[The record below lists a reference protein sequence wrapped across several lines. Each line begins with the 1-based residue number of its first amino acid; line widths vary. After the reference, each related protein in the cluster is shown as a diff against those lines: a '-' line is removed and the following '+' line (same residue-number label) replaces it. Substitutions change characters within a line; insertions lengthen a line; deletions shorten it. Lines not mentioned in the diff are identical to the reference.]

1 MWDSKERLM
10 SKRNDP
16 ARLEAE
22 AKELY
27 EQMTKGKTETP
38 EIDQSPEDTSEEPEA
53 LQVEAPDL
61 TDMAEVQAD
70 ENEVDESERSDDSE
84 LRLALDKAEKAMKGA
99 QARMT
104 KATQETAD
112 LKRQNAD
119 LIRSVTELKG
129 QLVETSK
136 DDSKLAQIREDY
148 PDLAGPLLDELKR
161 TQDEVGAAKEALAE
175 QEQSKYQELQ
185 EQAQAEH
192 FERIRS
198 VHPDVDQI
206 IDTADWLNWMEEADS
221 QTKTWIQEGSSND
234 VNMVLSRFKAD
245 MGQPAPTLQEQALER
260 AKSVAEPKMPKA
272 RKSKIT
278 GEKKNWTVD
287 EIMRMPNK
295 VFEKHQTEILKAMES
310 GSIRR

>member
-1 MWDSKERLM
+1 M

-70 ENEVDESERSDDSE
+70 ENEVEESERSEDSE
-84 LRLALDKAEKAMKGA
+84 LRLALEKAEKAMKGA

>member
-1 MWDSKERLM
+1 M

-22 AKELY
+22 AKELF

-38 EIDQSPEDTSEEPEA
+38 EADQPQKDTPEEPEA
-53 LQVEAPDL
+53 LQVEAPDP
-61 TDMAEVQAD
+61 TDTAEVQAD
-70 ENEVDESERSDDSE
+70 EDAVEESERSEDSE
-84 LRLALDKAEKAMKGA
+84 LKLALQKAEKAMKGA

-119 LIRSVTELKG
+119 LIKSVTELKS
-129 QLVETSK
+129 QLVEVSR

-161 TQDEVGAAKEALAE
+161 TQDEVGKAKDALAE
-175 QEQSKYQELQ
+175 QEQSKYQEL
-185 EQAQAEH
+185 EAQAQAEH

-198 VHPDVDQI
+198 AHPDVDQI
-206 IDTADWLNWMEEADS
+206 IETADWLNWLEDADA

-234 VNMVLSRFKAD
+234 VNTVLSRFKAD
-245 MGQPAPTLQEQALER
+245 MGVPAPTLQEQTLER
-260 AKSVAEPKMPKA
+260 AKTVAEPKMPKA
-272 RKSKIT
+272 RKSQIK
-278 GEKKNWTVD
+278 GDKKYWTVD

>member
-1 MWDSKERLM
+1 M

-22 AKELY
+22 AKELF
-27 EQMTKGKTETP
+27 EQMTKGRTETP
-38 EIDQSPEDTSEEPEA
+38 EADQPPEDTPEEPEV
-53 LQVEAPDL
+53 LQEETPDPTDTVEIQ
-61 TDMAEVQAD
+61 AEEDAV
-70 ENEVDESERSDDSE
+70 EESVRSEDSE
-84 LRLALDKAEKAMKGA
+84 LKLALQKAEKAMKGA

-119 LIRSVTELKG
+119 LIRSITELKG
-129 QLVETSK
+129 QLVESSK
-136 DDSKLAQIREDY
+136 DESKLAQIREDY

-175 QEQSKYQELQ
+175 QEQSKYQQ
-185 EQAQAEH
+185 IQAQAQAEH
-192 FERIRS
+192 FERIRT
-198 VHPDVDQI
+198 VHPDVDQL
-206 IDTADWLNWMEEADS
+206 IDTADWLNWLEEADS
-221 QTKTWIQEGSSND
+221 QTKAWIQEGSSND
-234 VNMVLSRFKAD
+234 VNTVLTRFKTD
-245 MGQPAPTLQEQALER
+245 MGAPAPTLQEQALER

-272 RKSKIT
+272 RKSNLK
-278 GEKKNWTVD
+278 GDKKFWTVD

-295 VFEKHQTEILKAMES
+295 MFEKHQSEILKAMES

>member
-1 MWDSKERLM
+1 M

-22 AKELY
+22 AKELF
-27 EQMTKGKTETP
+27 EQMTKGRTETP
-38 EIDQSPEDTSEEPEA
+38 EADQPLEDTPEEPEV
-53 LQVEAPDL
+53 LQEETPDPTDTVEIQ
-61 TDMAEVQAD
+61 AEEDAV
-70 ENEVDESERSDDSE
+70 EESVRSEDSE
-84 LRLALDKAEKAMKGA
+84 LKLALQKAEKAMKGA

-119 LIRSVTELKG
+119 LIRSITELKG

-136 DDSKLAQIREDY
+136 DESKLAQIREDY

-161 TQDEVGAAKEALAE
+161 TQDEVGAAKQALAE
-175 QEQSKYQELQ
+175 QEQSKYQQ
-185 EQAQAEH
+185 IQAQAQAEH
-192 FERIRS
+192 FERIRT
-198 VHPDVDQI
+198 VHPDVDQL
-206 IDTADWLNWMEEADS
+206 IDTADWLNWLEEADS

-234 VNMVLSRFKAD
+234 VNTVLTRFKTD
-245 MGQPAPTLQEQALER
+245 MGAPTPTLQEQALER

-272 RKSKIT
+272 RKSNLK
-278 GEKKNWTVD
+278 GDKKFWTVD

-295 VFEKHQTEILKAMES
+295 MFEKHQSEILKAMES

>member
-1 MWDSKERLM
+1 M

-22 AKELY
+22 AKELF
-27 EQMTKGKTETP
+27 EQMTKGRTETP
-38 EIDQSPEDTSEEPEA
+38 EADQPPEDTPEEPEV
-53 LQVEAPDL
+53 LQEETPDPTDTVEIQAEED
-61 TDMAEVQAD
+61 TDE
-70 ENEVDESERSDDSE
+70 ESVRSDDSE
-84 LRLALDKAEKAMKGA
+84 LKLALQKAEKAMKGA

-119 LIRSVTELKG
+119 LIRSITELKG
-129 QLVETSK
+129 QLVESSK
-136 DDSKLAQIREDY
+136 DESKLAQIREDY

-175 QEQSKYQELQ
+175 QEQSKYQQIQ

-192 FERIRS
+192 FERIRT
-198 VHPDVDQI
+198 VHPDVDQL
-206 IDTADWLNWMEEADS
+206 IDTADWLNWLEEADS

-234 VNMVLSRFKAD
+234 VNTVLSRFKAD
-245 MGQPAPTLQEQALER
+245 MGEPAPTLQEQALER

-272 RKSKIT
+272 RKSNLK
-278 GEKKNWTVD
+278 GDKKYWTVD

-295 VFEKHQTEILKAMES
+295 MFEKHQSEILKAMES

>member
-1 MWDSKERLM
+1 M

-84 LRLALDKAEKAMKGA
+84 LRLALEKAEKAMKGA

-185 EQAQAEH
+185 AQAQAEH
-192 FERIRS
+192 
-198 VHPDVDQI
+198 I

>member
-1 MWDSKERLM
+1 M

-22 AKELY
+22 AKELF
-27 EQMTKGKTETP
+27 EQMTKGRTETP
-38 EIDQSPEDTSEEPEA
+38 EADQPPEDTPEEPEV
-53 LQVEAPDL
+53 LQEETPDPTDTVEIQAEED
-61 TDMAEVQAD
+61 TDE
-70 ENEVDESERSDDSE
+70 ESVRSDDSE
-84 LRLALDKAEKAMKGA
+84 LKLALQKAEKAMKGA

-119 LIRSVTELKG
+119 LIRSITELKG
-129 QLVETSK
+129 QLVESSK
-136 DDSKLAQIREDY
+136 DESKLAQIREDY

-175 QEQSKYQELQ
+175 QEQSKYQQ
-185 EQAQAEH
+185 IQAQAQAEH
-192 FERIRS
+192 FERIRT
-198 VHPDVDQI
+198 VHPDVDQL
-206 IDTADWLNWMEEADS
+206 IDTADWLNWLEEADS

-234 VNMVLSRFKAD
+234 VNTVLTRFKTD
-245 MGQPAPTLQEQALER
+245 MGAPAPTLQEQALER

-272 RKSKIT
+272 RKSNLK
-278 GEKKNWTVD
+278 GDKKYWTVD

-295 VFEKHQTEILKAMES
+295 TFEKHQTEILKAMES

>member
-1 MWDSKERLM
+1 M

-84 LRLALDKAEKAMKGA
+84 LRLALEKAEKAMKGA

>member
-1 MWDSKERLM
+1 M
-10 SKRNDP
+10 SKKNDP

-22 AKELY
+22 AKELF
-27 EQMTKGKTETP
+27 EQMTKGKTETL
-38 EIDQSPEDTSEEPEA
+38 EADQPQEDTPEEPEA
-53 LQVEAPDL
+53 LQVEAPDP
-61 TDMAEVQAD
+61 TDKVEIQAD
-70 ENEVDESERSDDSE
+70 EDTEEESERSEDSE
-84 LRLALDKAEKAMKGA
+84 LKLALEKAEKAMKGA

-119 LIRSVTELKG
+119 LIKSVTELKS
-129 QLVETSK
+129 QLVEVSR

-161 TQDEVGAAKEALAE
+161 TQDEVGKAKEALAE
-175 QEQSKYQELQ
+175 QEQSKYQALEA
-185 EQAQAEH
+185 QAHAEH

-198 VHPDVDQI
+198 VHPDVDSI
-206 IDTADWLNWMEEADS
+206 VDSADWLNWLEDADA

-234 VNMVLSRFKAD
+234 VNTVLSKFKAD
-245 MGQPAPTLQEQALER
+245 MGVPAPTLQEQALER
-260 AKSVAEPKMPKA
+260 AKTVAEPKMPKA
-272 RKSKIT
+272 RKSQIK
-278 GEKKNWTVD
+278 GDKKYWTVD
-287 EIMRMPNK
+287 EIMRMPNQ

>member
-1 MWDSKERLM
+1 M

-70 ENEVDESERSDDSE
+70 ENEVEESERSDDSE

>member
-1 MWDSKERLM
+1 M

-53 LQVEAPDL
+53 LQVEAPEL

-70 ENEVDESERSDDSE
+70 ENEVEESERSEDSE
-84 LRLALDKAEKAMKGA
+84 LRLALEKAEKAMKGA

>member
-1 MWDSKERLM
+1 M

-27 EQMTKGKTETP
+27 EQMTKGRTENP
-38 EIDQSPEDTSEEPEA
+38 EADQPLEDTSEEPDE
-53 LQVEAPDL
+53 LQVEAPDP
-61 TDMAEVQAD
+61 TDTAEMLAD
-70 ENEVDESERSDDSE
+70 EDAEEESVRSDDSE
-84 LRLALDKAEKAMKGA
+84 LRTALEKAEKAMKGA

-129 QLVETSK
+129 QLVESSK

-175 QEQSKYQELQ
+175 QEQSKYQQIQ

-192 FERIRS
+192 FERIRT
-198 VHPDVDQI
+198 VHPDVDQL
-206 IDTADWLNWMEEADS
+206 IDTADWLNWLEDADL

-234 VNMVLSRFKAD
+234 VNNVLSRFKAD
-245 MGQPAPTLQEQALER
+245 MGEPVPTLQEQTLQR

-272 RKSKIT
+272 RKSNLK
-278 GEKKNWTVD
+278 GDKKFWTVD

-295 VFEKHQTEILKAMES
+295 TFEKHQSEILKAMES

>member
-1 MWDSKERLM
+1 M

-22 AKELY
+22 AKELF

-38 EIDQSPEDTSEEPEA
+38 EADQPQEDTPEEPEA
-53 LQVEAPDL
+53 LLVEAPDP
-61 TDMAEVQAD
+61 TDKVEIQAD
-70 ENEVDESERSDDSE
+70 EDTEEESERSEDSE
-84 LRLALDKAEKAMKGA
+84 LKLALEKAEKAMKGA

-119 LIRSVTELKG
+119 LIKSVTELKS
-129 QLVETSK
+129 QLVEVSR

-161 TQDEVGAAKEALAE
+161 TQDEVGKAKEALAE
-175 QEQSKYQELQ
+175 QEQSKYQALEA
-185 EQAQAEH
+185 QAHAEH

-198 VHPDVDQI
+198 VHPDVDSI
-206 IDTADWLNWMEEADS
+206 VDSADWLNWLEDADA

-234 VNMVLSRFKAD
+234 VNTVLSKFKAD
-245 MGQPAPTLQEQALER
+245 MGVPAPTLQEQALER
-260 AKSVAEPKMPKA
+260 AKTVAEPKMPKA
-272 RKSKIT
+272 RKSQIK
-278 GEKKNWTVD
+278 GDKKYWTVD
-287 EIMRMPNK
+287 EIMRMPNQ

>member
-1 MWDSKERLM
+1 M

>member
-1 MWDSKERLM
+1 M

-22 AKELY
+22 AKELF

-38 EIDQSPEDTSEEPEA
+38 EADQPQEDTPEEPEA
-53 LQVEAPDL
+53 LQVEAPDP
-61 TDMAEVQAD
+61 TDKVEIQAD
-70 ENEVDESERSDDSE
+70 EDTEEESERSEDSE
-84 LRLALDKAEKAMKGA
+84 LKLALEKAEKAMKGA

-119 LIRSVTELKG
+119 LIKSVTELKS
-129 QLVETSK
+129 QLVEVSR

-161 TQDEVGAAKEALAE
+161 TQDEVGKAKDALAE
-175 QEQSKYQELQ
+175 QEQSKYQEL
-185 EQAQAEH
+185 EAQAQAEH

-198 VHPDVDQI
+198 VHPDVDPI
-206 IDTADWLNWMEEADS
+206 IDSADWLNWLEDADA

-234 VNMVLSRFKAD
+234 VNTVLSRFKAD
-245 MGQPAPTLQEQALER
+245 MGVPAPTLQEQTLER
-260 AKSVAEPKMPKA
+260 AKTVAEPKMPKA
-272 RKSKIT
+272 RKSQIK
-278 GEKKNWTVD
+278 GDKKYWTVD

>member
-1 MWDSKERLM
+1 M

-53 LQVEAPDL
+53 LQVETPDL

>member
-1 MWDSKERLM
+1 M

-22 AKELY
+22 AKELF

-38 EIDQSPEDTSEEPEA
+38 EADQPQEDTPEEPEA
-53 LQVEAPDL
+53 LQVEAPDP
-61 TDMAEVQAD
+61 TDTAEVQAD
-70 ENEVDESERSDDSE
+70 EDAVEESERSEDSE
-84 LRLALDKAEKAMKGA
+84 LKLALQKAEKAMKGA

-119 LIRSVTELKG
+119 LIKSVTELKS
-129 QLVETSK
+129 QLVEVSR
-136 DDSKLAQIREDY
+136 DDGKLAQIREDY

-161 TQDEVGAAKEALAE
+161 TQDEVGKAKDALAE
-175 QEQSKYQELQ
+175 QEKNKYQEL
-185 EQAQAEH
+185 EAQAQAEH

-198 VHPDVDQI
+198 AHPDVDQI
-206 IDTADWLNWMEEADS
+206 IETADWLNWLEDADA

-234 VNMVLSRFKAD
+234 VNTVLSRFKAD
-245 MGQPAPTLQEQALER
+245 MGVPAPTLQEQTLER
-260 AKSVAEPKMPKA
+260 AKTVAEPKMPKA
-272 RKSKIT
+272 RKSQIK
-278 GEKKNWTVD
+278 GDKKYWTVD

>member
-1 MWDSKERLM
+1 M

-70 ENEVDESERSDDSE
+70 ENEVDESERSEDSE
-84 LRLALDKAEKAMKGA
+84 LRLALEKAEKAMKGA

-161 TQDEVGAAKEALAE
+161 TQDEVGAAKKALAE

>member
-1 MWDSKERLM
+1 M

-38 EIDQSPEDTSEEPEA
+38 EIDQSPADTSEEPEA

-70 ENEVDESERSDDSE
+70 ETEVDEPERSDDSE
-84 LRLALDKAEKAMKGA
+84 LRLALEKAEKAMKGA

>member
-1 MWDSKERLM
+1 M

-22 AKELY
+22 AKELF
-27 EQMTKGKTETP
+27 EQMTKGRTETP
-38 EIDQSPEDTSEEPEA
+38 EADQPQVDTPEEPEE
-53 LQVEAPDL
+53 LQVEAPDP
-61 TDMAEVQAD
+61 TDTAEVQAD
-70 ENEVDESERSDDSE
+70 EDAVEESERSEDSE
-84 LRLALDKAEKAMKGA
+84 LKLALQKAEKAMKGA

-119 LIRSVTELKG
+119 LIKSVTELKS
-129 QLVETSK
+129 QLVEVSR
-136 DDSKLAQIREDY
+136 DDGKLAQIREDY

-161 TQDEVGAAKEALAE
+161 TQDEVGKAKDALAE
-175 QEQSKYQELQ
+175 QEKNKYQEL
-185 EQAQAEH
+185 EAQAQAEH

-198 VHPDVDQI
+198 AHPDVDQI
-206 IDTADWLNWMEEADS
+206 IETADWLNWLEDADA

-234 VNMVLSRFKAD
+234 VNTVLSRFKAD
-245 MGQPAPTLQEQALER
+245 MGVPAPTLQEQTLER
-260 AKSVAEPKMPKA
+260 AKTVAEPKMPKA
-272 RKSKIT
+272 RKSQIK
-278 GEKKNWTVD
+278 GDKKYWTVD

>member
-1 MWDSKERLM
+1 M

-70 ENEVDESERSDDSE
+70 ENEVDESERSEDSE
-84 LRLALDKAEKAMKGA
+84 LRLALEKAEKAMKGA